1 MFLLPTLGMAQT
13 TLTEGKLFYDISYPN
28 LSPVMRRNEHM
39 LPHDAS
45 LYFKNNL
52 TRLEMGIGGMGK
64 NSTIYNRETKV
75 TTILLNIKGRKFAL
89 VQTDSQMTEVKKQM
103 NPDTITY
110 KFSVLLKDEYKTIA
124 ERKCRKALV
133 YKVAG
138 KDTLINECWFTN
150 ELPPYNTENDPNFKL
165 IDGFLMQYTIQEN
178 GMTMV
183 MKVKMVLPV
192 PIENSLFEIP
202 STYQKVNEEE
212 LNRLLMVIQ
221 GGDSGY

>member
-28 LSPVMRRNEHM
+28 LSPDMRRNEHM

-89 VQTDSQMTEVKKQM
+89 VQTDSQMAEVKKQM
-103 NPDTITY
+103 NPDTTTY
-110 KFSVLLKDEYKTIA
+110 TYSVLVKDEYKTIA
-124 ERKCRKALV
+124 DRKCRKALI
-133 YKVAG
+133 YKVSG
-138 KDTLINECWFTN
+138 KDTITNECWFTK

-192 PIENSLFEIP
+192 PIENSQFEIP

-221 GGDSGY
+221 GGSGY

>member
-1 MFLLPTLGMAQT
+1 MFLLPTFVMAQT

-28 LSPVMRRNEHM
+28 LSVDMRRNEHM

-89 VQTDSQMTEVKKQM
+89 VQTDSQMAEVKKQM
-103 NPDTITY
+103 NPDTTTY
-110 KFSVLLKDEYKTIA
+110 KYSVLLKDDYKTIA
-124 ERKCRKALV
+124 DRKCRKALV

-138 KDTLINECWFTN
+138 KDTIINECWFTK

-202 STYQKVNEEE
+202 SSYQKVNEEE

-221 GGDSGY
+221 GGDSGN